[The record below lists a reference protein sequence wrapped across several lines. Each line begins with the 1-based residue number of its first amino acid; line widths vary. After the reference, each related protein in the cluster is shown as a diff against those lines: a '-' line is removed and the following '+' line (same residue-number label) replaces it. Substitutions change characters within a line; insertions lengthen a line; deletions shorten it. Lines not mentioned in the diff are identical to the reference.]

1 MAREDSVFSAD
12 SSKLKSIGMRLRQL
26 SDGICDGTGL
36 PVTCLG
42 TVRLVL
48 PFSPFSVCLLQ
59 CALVP
64 HGNEKSPT
72 TEALQLMGPHTS
84 RGLST
89 SDRIQPNLP
98 YKMSSKIWWSVGKS
112 HRSTTKYPQK
122 GAKIGQKGCVKITA
136 DCGQ

>member
-64 HGNEKSPT
+64 HGNESLPQQRLYSLWVHIQAEVCPLQIGYSQTSPT
-72 TEALQLMGPHTS
+72 KCRQRYGGLWEKVTGLQPSILRKEP
-84 RGLST
+84 
-89 SDRIQPNLP
+89 
-98 YKMSSKIWWSVGKS
+98 K
-112 HRSTTKYPQK
+112 
-122 GAKIGQKGCVKITA
+122 
-136 DCGQ
+136 